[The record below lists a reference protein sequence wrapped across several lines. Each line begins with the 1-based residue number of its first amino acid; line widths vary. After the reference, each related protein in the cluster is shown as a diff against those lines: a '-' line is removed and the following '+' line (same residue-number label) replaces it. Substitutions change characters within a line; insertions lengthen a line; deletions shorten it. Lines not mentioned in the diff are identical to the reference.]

1 VRISLCR
8 DSEEARVGEGDDKR
22 CARAL
27 LPQRAQRNTTWAMC
41 MQRLVCAAHS
51 QSMPV
56 NALTMY
62 VVGRESRK
70 ERMYFSTILVN

>member
-22 CARAL
+22 CATAL
-27 LPQRAQRNTTWAMC
+27 LPQRARRNITWAMC

-56 NALTMY
+56 NALTD
-62 VVGRESRK
+62 VWSAENQRRK
-70 ERMYFSTILVN
+70 GCIFRR